1 MNDKPKPQ
9 PKPTPEKTQPGETAR
24 QALQQS
30 IDRRW

>member
-9 PKPTPEKTQPGETAR
+9 PKPTPEKSQTGETAR